1 MFKRIRAKLI
11 LLTVGSTLVSILL
24 ISFLTNITIFQRY
37 NRYLEQ
43 EQSRAH
49 QEIVNLAISSYVLND
64 GWRPEVSTFI
74 DYSSIIHNYDI
85 EIRDIE
91 GKLVYSHKLETTMI
105 AVHNDMMKQM
115 GHSMMGRYTTSEG
128 LKNEGNYISRSYE
141 LALNEVQ
148 IGSIEIGSI
157 GPYSVTQGDIEFTKG
172 INRSIIFA
180 TIISIVV
187 ALLIGI
193 YSSKV
198 FSNPIVKLTKAAN
211 DMRNGILD
219 VEVSLKDN
227 TTELQGLADSIN
239 HLAKGLSQQQLLRS
253 RLTADIS
260 HELRTPLTILQSHI
274 EALNDGIW
282 EPTPDKLSILG
293 KEVNR
298 LIKLVG
304 ELKYLAD
311 IENHHLK
318 LELSKI
324 NLSKLLQE
332 VYEGFSYEF
341 HIKDIVLQ
349 SSIEEN
355 VIYDG
360 DEDKLKQVFINLM
373 ANALKY
379 TNSGGIVRLGLNTD
393 KNNVYISIK
402 DTGIGIDE
410 NAIPNI
416 FERFYRSDASRNRK
430 TGGAG
435 IGLTIVKTIVEAHDG
450 RISVESK
457 IAEGSN
463 FIVILPKIN
472 KSK

>member
-1 MFKRIRAKLI
+1 MFKKIRAKLI

-43 EQSRAH
+43 EQIRAH

-64 GWRPEVSTFI
+64 GWRPDVANFI
-74 DYSSIIHNYDI
+74 DYSPIIHNYDI

-91 GKLVYSHKLETTMI
+91 GRLVYSHKLETKMI
-105 AVHNDMMKQM
+105 DMHNEMMKQM
-115 GHSMMGRYTTSEG
+115 GHSMMGKYNTSE
-128 LKNEGNYISRSYE
+128 LIEDEGSYISISYE
-141 LALNEVQ
+141 LALEDVQ
-148 IGSIEIGSI
+148 IGNIHIASI
-157 GPYSVTQGDIEFTKG
+157 GPYSVTQQDIEFTKG
-172 INRSIIFA
+172 INRSIAFA

-187 ALLIGI
+187 AFLIGI
-193 YSSKV
+193 HSSKV
-198 FSNPIVKLTKAAN
+198 FSNPIVKITQAAN

-219 VEVSLKDN
+219 VEVSVEDN
-227 TTELQGLADSIN
+227 TLELQELVDSIN

-274 EALNDGIW
+274 EAFNDGIW
-282 EPTPDKLSILG
+282 EPTPDKLSILS

-311 IENHHLK
+311 IENHHLS
-318 LELSKI
+318 LEISKI
-324 NLSKLLQE
+324 NLGTLMQE
-332 VYEGFSYEF
+332 VYESFKYEF
-341 HIKDIVLQ
+341 DIKDIVLQ

-355 VIYDG
+355 VIIDG
-360 DEDKLKQVFINLM
+360 DEDKLKQVFINLL

-379 TNSGGIVRLGLNTD
+379 TNPGGIVKLSVSTD
-393 KNNVYISIK
+393 KNNINISIK
-402 DTGIGIDE
+402 DTGIGIEE
-410 NAIPNI
+410 NDLLNI

-430 TGGAG
+430 TGGTG
-435 IGLTIVKTIVEAHDG
+435 IGLTIVKIIVEAHAG
-450 RISVESK
+450 RINVESK
-457 IAEGSN
+457 IGEGAN
-463 FIVILPKIN
+463 FVVILPKF
-472 KSK
+472 KKHQ